1 MQCPFCQNEM
11 GNAQD
16 QCPRCRRKHSP
27 YVAYYLARGWNDL
40 KRNAQTDARSAFDEA
55 LRVTPPADQK
65 QLQTYIAYLVQ
76 QVAAP
81 GAVVGAAL
89 ASAHRPEARP
99 QPAQPQP
106 SPQPQP
112 AKPQAAPPR
121 SPTVSAPA
129 ATRPQI
135 SATRPEPQVALFFN
149 FNEKPGNI
157 VRVMDEARQK
167 QTEFARTRS
176 KRIWIVPLFLLG
188 GLLFIYLDALIGYN
202 YFTFSLVGLVLWG
215 AAVASFVLLMRNRSV
230 MTQAPKG
237 RQGWRGAI
245 VWIFLAVFGAFFC
258 IPFGA
263 MLMAFSPAI
272 LATLLAVIA
281 AIVSVI
287 VLLRSQPSGNEFGS
301 RFHDARAIFETIK
314 DDLSPKRTLMG
325 WLDLT
330 GLQPKKVVR
339 QNTSPSGMPV
349 NYYRDEWLKMKMS
362 LYDGNV
368 MRVTVME
375 RVKAQMGRWKRG
387 RSGKQK
393 WKTGKSFTR
402 NELRVAI
409 TVNQET
415 YAVAHFQSPAQ
426 TGKFL
431 VNVAE
436 ATESRLAL
444 SAATDHAIDGQD
456 VLQILRLAYDH
467 LQPRKPA
474 TTGG

>member
-16 QCPRCRRKHSP
+16 SCPRCGRKHSP

-40 KRNAQTDARSAFDEA
+40 KRNAQTDARSAFNEA

-65 QLQTYIAYLVQ
+65 QLQTYMAYLVQ

-81 GAVVGAAL
+81 GAVVGAAM
-89 ASAHRPEARP
+89 APAHRPEP
-99 QPAQPQP
+99 QPQP

-112 AKPQAAPPR
+112 ARPQAAPPR
-121 SPTVSAPA
+121 SQTVSAPA

-135 SATRPEPQVALFFN
+135 SPKKPQPPQVALFFN

-167 QTEFARTRS
+167 QIEFARTRG
-176 KRIWIVPLFLLG
+176 KRIWIVPALLLG

-215 AAVASFVLLMRNRSV
+215 AAVASFVLLRRNRSV

-237 RQGWRGAI
+237 NPGWRGAI
-245 VWIFLAVFGAFFC
+245 VWIFLAIFGAFFC
-258 IPFGA
+258 IPFGGA
-263 MLMAFSPAI
+263 LMLFSPAI
-272 LATLLAVIA
+272 LATLMAVIA

-287 VLLRSQPSGNEFGS
+287 VLLRSQPSGNEFGA
-301 RFHDARAIFETIK
+301 RFQDARMIFETIK

-339 QNTSPSGMPV
+339 QNASLSGMPV
-349 NYYRDEWLKMKMS
+349 NYYRDEWLKMKMA

-393 WKTGKSFTR
+393 WKAGQSFTR

-409 TVNQET
+409 TVNKEA
-415 YAVAHFQSPAQ
+415 YAVTRFQNPAQ

-436 ATESRLAL
+436 ANESRIAL
-444 SAATDHAIDGQD
+444 SAATDYAIDGQD
-456 VLQILRLAYDH
+456 VLQILRFAYDH